1 MLLGR
6 HAKLE
11 ILMTPKLWRLK
22 EAEISALSSLLQ
34 FYCTFTLTNVVWMG
48 WNVLNQYGEFA
59 LLPDG
64 DFFQ

>member
-1 MLLGR
+1 
-6 HAKLE
+6 
-11 ILMTPKLWRLK
+11 MTPKLWRLK